1 MKIAIDSTYHKTP
14 KVGTSTTFDVDIQD
28 VGTADIP
35 NVYLAFNLGTDRFL
49 DIYSVES
56 AGPCQVDTNVPGLA
70 CGKLTQGA
78 HLTFTIK
85 ATPKTAGS
93 YVFKFTVNQ
102 YKTIL
107 SQDDGEQYDYTWT
120 QTISS

>member
-1 MKIAIDSTYHKTP
+1 MKIAVDSTYHKTP
-14 KVGTSTTFDVDIQD
+14 KVGTQTTFDMDIQN
-28 VGTADIP
+28 VGTVDIP
-35 NVYLAFNLGTDRFL
+35 NLDLAFNLGDRFL
-49 DIYSVES
+49 DNYHVES
-56 AGPCQVDTNVPGLA
+56 AGPCQLDTNVPGLA
-70 CGKLTQGA
+70 CGLLTQGA

-93 YVFKFTVNQ
+93 FVFKFTVNQ

-107 SQDDGEQYDYTWT
+107 AQSDGDQYDYTWT